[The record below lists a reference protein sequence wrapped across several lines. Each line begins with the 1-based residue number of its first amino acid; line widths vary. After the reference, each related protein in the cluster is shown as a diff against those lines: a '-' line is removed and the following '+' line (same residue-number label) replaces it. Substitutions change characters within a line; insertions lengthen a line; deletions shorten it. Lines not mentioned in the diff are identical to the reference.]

1 MASTNPI
8 YVSMVI
14 LDGHTLN
21 PGDLSWSP
29 LEALGPLVCHARTPP
44 GEILRRSE
52 PAEILLT
59 NKTPLSAATL
69 SALPRLRYIG
79 VLATGHNVVDSAAA
93 RARGIPVTNVPGY
106 GTNAVAQHTIGLLL
120 EFTQHT
126 GLHADGVRAGRW
138 SAAPDFCY
146 WDRPLLELAGR
157 RLGIVGAGQIGS
169 TVARIAESFGMSVAF
184 ATRQG
189 GRAELERIFRSSDV
203 ISLHCPLT
211 PDTREL
217 INAETIGWMK
227 PAAILL
233 NTSRGGLVNEA
244 DLAEALNSGRI
255 AGAGLDVLST
265 EPPPPGNP
273 LISAQNCIITPHLAW
288 ATREAR
294 ARLIEIAAG
303 NIRAFLAGRPVN
315 VVN

>member
-1 MASTNPI
+1 
-8 YVSMVI
+8 MVV

-21 PGDLSWSP
+21 PGDLSWSA
-29 LEALGPLVCHARTPP
+29 LEALGPLVCHPRTPP
-44 GEILRRSE
+44 GEILSRSE
-52 PAEILLT
+52 GAEILLT
-59 NKTPLSAATL
+59 NKTPLGAATL
-69 SALPRLRYIG
+69 AGLPRLRYIG

-126 GLHADGVRAGRW
+126 GLHAGTVKAGRW

-169 TVARIAESFGMSVAF
+169 TVARIAESFGMPVAF
-184 ATRQG
+184 ATRSG
-189 GRAELERIFRSSDV
+189 GRAELEKVFRSSDV

-217 INAETIGWMK
+217 ISAETIGWMK
-227 PAAILL
+227 PTAILL
-233 NTSRGGLVNEA
+233 NTSRGGLLNERE
-244 DLAEALNSGRI
+244 LAEALNSGRI

-265 EPPPPGNP
+265 EPPPPSNP
-273 LISAQNCIITPHLAW
+273 LLSARNCIITPHLAW

>member
-8 YVSMVI
+8 NVSIVV

-21 PGDLSWSP
+21 PGDLSWSA
-29 LEALGPLVCHARTPP
+29 LEALGPLACYPRTQSSD
-44 GEILRRSE
+44 IVSRSA

-59 NKTPLSAATL
+59 NKTPLNAATL
-69 SALPRLRYIG
+69 AELPRLRYIG
-79 VLATGHNVVDSAAA
+79 VLATGHNVVDSPAA

-106 GTNAVAQHTIGLLL
+106 GTDAVAQHTIGLLL
-120 EFTQHT
+120 EFTQNIGRHSDT
-126 GLHADGVRAGRW
+126 VRAGRW

-169 TVARIAESFGMSVAF
+169 TVARIAESFGMAVAF
-184 ATRQG
+184 ATRSG
-189 GRAELERIFRSSDV
+189 GRAELEKVFRSSDV

-227 PAAILL
+227 PTAILL

-244 DLAEALNSGRI
+244 DLAAALNSGRI

-265 EPPPPGNP
+265 EPPAPGNP
-273 LISAQNCIITPHLAW
+273 LLSAPNCIVTPHLAW

-294 ARLIEIAAG
+294 ARLIEIAASS
-303 NIRAFLAGRPVN
+303 IRAFLAGRPVN